1 MKWLLV
7 CVAAALCGVA
17 QGRSEDDARIIA
29 ARSTKT
35 AISLT
40 TSTTVTPY
48 TCAFLTNA
56 AVCQRR
62 RYRRYSALT
71 PDEASNG
78 MDKIDGPL
86 EGSLL
91 ESDPSN
97 REGRIAI
104 TIWTTVTTIYTVT
117 STSINSATTFSLSF
131 YCTVNGAS
139 FPPACDLSMKLLIL
153 GVCLGVLF
161 CAAHARD
168 SDDLRIVAARSTK
181 TAVFLTTSTTTAPFT
196 CALAI
201 GTNVCQRRSYRRYR
215 RYTNIEDTPV
225 GTFESS
231 ALDGTLRQDEADKL
245 SLIDSPARDPRIALT
260 VVFTSSSTYTV
271 TATSTNTAVTF
282 SLSFFCTVN
291 GASYPPRCG

>member
-139 FPPACDLSMKLLIL
+139 FPPAC
-153 GVCLGVLF
+153 G
-161 CAAHARD
+161 
-168 SDDLRIVAARSTK
+168 
-181 TAVFLTTSTTTAPFT
+181 
-196 CALAI
+196 
-201 GTNVCQRRSYRRYR
+201 
-215 RYTNIEDTPV
+215 
-225 GTFESS
+225 
-231 ALDGTLRQDEADKL
+231 
-245 SLIDSPARDPRIALT
+245 
-260 VVFTSSSTYTV
+260 
-271 TATSTNTAVTF
+271 
-282 SLSFFCTVN
+282 
-291 GASYPPRCG
+291 